1 MMKVLSSLSRSGTS
15 RNVLVSDYNSQGSV
29 KLLIFEERKRYNF
42 KE

>member
-15 RNVLVSDYNSQGSV
+15 RNVLISDYNSQGSV
-29 KLLIFEERKRYNF
+29 KPIIFEQRKGYNF